1 MDTLKHY
8 LPLCW
13 LKLNPLDLPRS
24 VVFLKQNLWIYFI
37 VEFFLQANMTDDPI
51 ESFVEVT
58 IETLLTFVLI
68 GILLYLNKTMYDYI
82 QVSSALL
89 FTSNVVSVVIIPVL
103 VWLTIT
109 ENTISYYLLG
119 LALFWEFA
127 IVAYILR
134 LVIGINVPASMVMSL
149 VYFGATYYGAYTL
162 GQLI

>member
-1 MDTLKHY
+1 
-8 LPLCW
+8 
-13 LKLNPLDLPRS
+13 
-24 VVFLKQNLWIYFI
+24 
-37 VEFFLQANMTDDPI
+37 
-51 ESFVEVT
+51 
-58 IETLLTFVLI
+58 
-68 GILLYLNKTMYDYI
+68 MYAYI